1 MVGFTKIL
9 GFCKSLGKIFL
20 PFLDTSGAFGTNQFA
35 YRRKHSFMDAL
46 LWNVM
51 SWITAFAKH
60 MKVAIYCSDVSGA
73 FDRVS
78 SVLLMHAL
86 ASKGL
91 HSKILKV
98 IDSWLQPRCAFV
110 IVGSSKS
117 HQLLLSNM
125 VFQGT
130 VLGPP
135 LWNVFSKVIGMQ

>member
-1 MVGFTKIL
+1 ML
-9 GFCKSLGKIFL
+9 SE
-20 PFLDTSGAFGTNQFA
+20 
-35 YRRKHSFMDAL
+35 RKR
-46 LWNVM
+46 
-51 SWITAFAKH
+51 
-60 MKVAIYCSDVSGA
+60 VAIYCSDVAGA

-135 LWNVFSKVIGMQ
+135 LWNVFFESSRNAVNKCGFEEVVFADDLNCYRAYHPTCSNVVVRKGLKECQNALHDWVLLIK